1 MQLPYFCNMRFG
13 FRILIP
19 SMNCTKDQLCH
30 HSLTHPCLSQ
40 KVFWNPDLRYD
51 FKYIK
56 PRYFL
61 SQILNHVEIGKKKRW
76 IPPSVGQDLHIIS
89 NNKFKCLC
97 IEKKTFLTNTTA
109 KYCLCV
115 PHPFRKLRSLHGQ
128 TQGLPLVHRPTD
140 LPWYVLGFKYTSS
153 AALSNVFNGQ
163 VWVT

>member
-13 FRILIP
+13 FRILIL

-61 SQILNHVEIGKKKRW
+61 SQILNHVKIRKKKDEYYYLLVR
-76 IPPSVGQDLHIIS
+76 IS
-89 NNKFKCLC
+89 
-97 IEKKTFLTNTTA
+97 
-109 KYCLCV
+109 
-115 PHPFRKLRSLHGQ
+115 
-128 TQGLPLVHRPTD
+128 
-140 LPWYVLGFKYTSS
+140 TSS
-153 AALSNVFNGQ
+153 VITSSNAYALRKKHFWLTQLLNTASVCHIHFENCAVCMDKHKDCRWYTDQLIFPDMF
-163 VWVT
+163 WVLSILPRLL